1 MIPGL
6 GIGGAELASGPL
18 RGQHDNLGRGALYMM
33 ASALFFAGMGVGV
46 KVAGRSLP
54 NAEVVFFRN
63 ALGLLMLLP
72 LVAHRGLRDL
82 PTRHFKEH
90 LVRGLAGLA
99 AMYCFFYA
107 LAHMRL
113 AEAVLLN
120 YSMPLFMPMI
130 ERFWLQEPIPP
141 RLWRSLVL
149 GFAGVLLILKPGP
162 GLFQPVAV
170 VGLSA
175 AVFGALAQVGVRRLT
190 QTEPTTRIVF
200 YFGAIATA
208 VSAAPLPKVWTTPAP
223 ALWLVLL
230 AMGALA
236 TLGQLFLTRAYA
248 QAPAARVGPFIYVSV
263 VFAALFDWAL
273 WGKLPEP
280 SSMAGAALVV
290 AAGALTL
297 RWAGR
302 GSGAE
307 A

>member
-1 MIPGL
+1 MT
-6 GIGGAELASGPL
+6 
-18 RGQHDNLGRGALYMM
+18 

-72 LVAHRGLRDL
+72 LVARRGLRDL

-120 YSMPLFMPMI
+120 YSLPLFMPVI
-130 ERFWLQEPIPP
+130 ERFWLKEPIPP
-141 RLWRSLVL
+141 GLWRSLVL
-149 GFAGVLLILKPGP
+149 GFAGVLLILKPGS
-162 GLFQPVAV
+162 GLFQPVAL
-170 VGLSA
+170 VGVSA
-175 AVFGALAQVGVRRLT
+175 ALLGALAQVGVRRLT
-190 QTEPTTRIVF
+190 STEPTTRIVF
-200 YFGAIATA
+200 YFGMIATA
-208 VSAAPLPKVWTTPAP
+208 VSAVPLPSVWMTPP
-223 ALWLVLL
+223 PELWLVLL
-230 AMGALA
+230 AMGTAA

-248 QAPAARVGPFIYVSV
+248 QAPAARVGPFIYAAV
-263 VFAALFDWAL
+263 VFAALFDWVL

-280 SSMAGAALVV
+280 TSMAGAALVV

-297 RWAGR
+297 RLAGR
-302 GSGAE
+302 RSAE
-307 A
+307 EL

>member
-1 MIPGL
+1 MT
-6 GIGGAELASGPL
+6 
-18 RGQHDNLGRGALYMM
+18 

-72 LVAHRGLRDL
+72 LVARRGFGDL

-90 LVRGLAGLA
+90 LLRGLAGLA

-120 YSMPLFMPMI
+120 YSLPLFMPMI
-130 ERFWLQEPIPP
+130 ERFWLKEPIPP
-141 RLWRSLVL
+141 GLWRSLVL
-149 GFAGVLLILKPGP
+149 GFAGVMLILKPGA
-162 GLFQPVAV
+162 GVFQPVAL
-170 VGLSA
+170 VGVCA
-175 AVFGALAQVGVRRLT
+175 ALLGALAQVGVRRLT
-190 QTEPTTRIVF
+190 RSEPTTRIVF
-200 YFGAIATA
+200 YFGIIATA
-208 VSAAPLPKVWTTPAP
+208 VSAGAVPSVWVAPQP

-230 AMGALA
+230 ALGTAA

-248 QAPAARVGPFIYVSV
+248 QAPAARVGPFIYAAV
-263 VFAALFDWAL
+263 VFAALFDWVL
-273 WGKLPEP
+273 WDQLPDP
-280 SSMAGAALVV
+280 TSMAGAVLVV

-297 RWAGR
+297 RLAGR
-302 GSGAE
+302 GSAE
-307 A
+307 DL

>member
-1 MIPGL
+1 
-6 GIGGAELASGPL
+6 
-18 RGQHDNLGRGALYMM
+18 MM
-33 ASALFFAGMGVGV
+33 ASALFFAAMGVGV

-130 ERFWLQEPIPP
+130 ERFWLQEPMPP

-190 QTEPTTRIVF
+190 KTEPTTRIVF

-208 VSAAPLPKVWTTPAP
+208 VSAAPLPRVWTTPAP

-236 TLGQLFLTRAYA
+236 TLGQLFLTRAYS
-248 QAPAARVGPFIYVSV
+248 QAPAARVGPFIYASV

-302 GSGAE
+302 GAGAE